1 MIRGIFFDFDGV
13 ITVEKMGTPTIVSYI
28 AKETGLS
35 LERVETAYR
44 RHNKLLL
51 HGDITHEDMWGTF
64 CEEVGM
70 DIDYSI
76 LLKSFLNV
84 TIDRTIVSYMRELK
98 KNYIIGMITD
108 NKVDRIETILENTE
122 LKNLFDAVIIS
133 AGIHAQKTD
142 SKIFEEALRAIE
154 LNPAECVF
162 IDNTAMNLEVP
173 SKMGFQTIL
182 FDDDKRDIA
191 EFKDRLSKILGKET
205 V

>member
-35 LERVETAYR
+35 LEQIETAYR
-44 RHNKLLL
+44 KHNKGLLR
-51 HGDITHEDMWGTF
+51 GDITHEDMWCSF

-70 DIDYSI
+70 DIAYSVLI
-76 LLKSFLNV
+76 DSFFNV
-84 TIDRTIVSYMRELK
+84 TIDKELLAYIK
-98 KNYIIGMITD
+98 ELEKDYIIGMITD

-122 LKNLFDAVIIS
+122 LKDLFDVVIIS
-133 AGIHAQKTD
+133 AGVHAQKTE
-142 SKIFEEALRAIE
+142 SKIFEEALRMAE
-154 LNPAECVF
+154 LNPMECVF

-191 EFKDRLSKILGKET
+191 EFKDRLSKILGKES
-205 V
+205 